1 MESSVKLIQTD
12 AAINPGNSGG
22 ALVNAN
28 GEVVGINSSKLV
40 GDSVEG
46 VGYAIPISDVSDLIE
61 QLMNQETREK
71 VAEADQGALGIR
83 GISVS
88 DAFSEQLEL
97 PQGVYVSEVTSGGGA
112 EAAGMS
118 RGCIITAING
128 TSISSMEGLQ
138 EQLQYYAKGETV
150 TLTIQVPQTT
160 GDYQEQTLDV
170 TLGEKQ

>member
-1 MESSVKLIQTD
+1 MKLIQTD

-40 GDSVEG
+40 SDSVEG

-61 QLMNQETREK
+61 QLMNQETRER
-71 VAEADQGALGIR
+71 VDEADQGALGIR

-112 EAAGMS
+112 EEAGMS
-118 RGCIITAING
+118 KGCIITAING
-128 TSISSMEGLQ
+128 NSVSSMEALQ

-150 TLTIQVPQTT
+150 TLTIQVPQPT
-160 GDYQEQTLDV
+160 GEYEEQTLDV